1 MIDDSSKGSP
11 KNQVPTK
18 QKEKTLALFL
28 VALYNF
34 SYPDLVTRSLD
45 LLSTRLVLAGTYRI
59 KSCTVLKAF

>member
-1 MIDDSSKGSP
+1 MILAKAHR
-11 KNQVPTK
+11 KIKCLAK

-45 LLSTRLVLAGTYRI
+45 SLSERLVLAGTYRI